1 MCHGIPDSRPL
12 EKGDIVNVDLVVYKD
27 GFNGDSSRMFIIGE
41 TDKEG
46 KRLVETT
53 KQIML
58 STIKQCFP
66 GVNYSILGCYIENE
80 AMKNG
85 YTSVP
90 DYCSHGVGK
99 FMHMYPAIYHVRNDQ
114 PGVIKQSK
122 ILYLLCLYIDTA
134 FTIEP
139 MICEGSPDVVVD
151 KDGWTVRT
159 VDGKRS
165 AQWEHTILITE
176 NGPEI
181 LT

>member
-1 MCHGIPDSRPL
+1 
-12 EKGDIVNVDLVVYKD
+12 
-27 GFNGDSSRMFIIGE
+27 MFIIGE

-46 KRLVETT
+46 KKLVETT
-53 KQIML
+53 KEIML
-58 STIKQCFP
+58 NTIKQCFP
-66 GVNYSILGCYIENE
+66 GIKYSYLGYYIYNE
-80 AMKNG
+80 AVKNG
-85 YTSVP
+85 YSSVP

-99 FMHMYPAIYHVRNDQ
+99 FMHMYPAIYHVPNNQ
-114 PGVIKQSK
+114 PGVIKQSIFNLF
-122 ILYLLCLYIDTA
+122 ILDTA

-139 MICEGSPDVVVD
+139 MICEGSCDVVVD

-165 AQWEHTILITE
+165 AQWEHTVLITE